1 MPVRKR
7 AAASA
12 KKSAQPRR
20 PAPKASRARVPAEI
34 DDSASLELAVGSVIA
49 ARLREFRQEG
59 GLTVAQLAAM
69 SGLSKGMLS
78 KLENSQT
85 SPSLSTLTR
94 LSLALDVPLTSFF
107 RGLDEERD
115 VLFVKAG
122 RGFDIVHKGSRSG
135 HRYQLLGSM
144 RGAHQRLEPVLVTL
158 LERSEV
164 FPLYQHPGTELLY
177 MLAGR
182 MEYGVGNAT
191 YVLEPGDALQ
201 LDGEVTHGPRN
212 LLALPVQFL
221 SIKAYGGMP
230 TS

>member
-1 MPVRKR
+1 MTV
-7 AAASA
+7 
-12 KKSAQPRR
+12 PRR
-20 PAPKASRARVPAEI
+20 PAGQSRSVPAEVE
-34 DDSASLELAVGSVIA
+34 SLEHAVGAVIA
-49 ARLREFRQEG
+49 ARLREFRQQMT
-59 GLTVAQLAAM
+59 LTVAQLAAM

-94 LSLALDVPLTSFF
+94 LAAALDVPLTAFF

-122 RGFDIVHKGSRSG
+122 KGFDILHKGSSSN

-158 LERSEV
+158 LQRTEV
-164 FPLYQHPGTELLY
+164 FPLYQHHGTELLY
-177 MLAGR
+177 MLSGQ
-182 MEYGVGNAT
+182 MEYGLGATT

-201 LDGEVTHGPRN
+201 FDGEVTHGPRR
-212 LLALPVQFL
+212 LVSLPVQFL
-221 SIKAYGGMP
+221 SIKAYGVMP
-230 TS
+230 TA